1 MATVWIFSSVQAE
14 ASPAI
19 SARFAAITLPKGGSR
34 VSGPSQSS
42 EPAVGTT
49 AQSSVASLEGRHT
62 PAATLLAGVTGCKN
76 GDAAAGVRT
85 PAVTESPYAGASSEM
100 SAILENTPMAKAG
113 LEARRHL
120 RTAQR
125 VGRDEVGIEVKVV
138 QRQVHTGPGAPRR
151 APAP

>member
-1 MATVWIFSSVQAE
+1 MSRSADE
-14 ASPAI
+14 P
-19 SARFAAITLPKGGSR
+19 ARFAAITLPKGGSR

-49 AQSSVASLEGRHT
+49 AQSSVAASSRGDIHRRHV
-62 PAATLLAGVTGCKN
+62 LAGVTAGCKN

-125 VGRDEVGIEVKVV
+125 VGRDEVVSEVKVV